1 MRERLKLALL
11 GITLRVVTLLGLKL
25 TTKRA
30 STSLSLRGADS
41 ETTSIGKRTRDAG
54 KSELAIRARTDVH
67 TGFLRWLNSQGT
79 EYLVPVVKQ
88 GRKFVIVCPESLPR
102 RRVIEI
108 TSH

>member
-1 MRERLKLALL
+1 MRERLKRVLFA
-11 GITLRVVTLLGLKL
+11 ITLRAVTLFGLKL
-25 TTKRA
+25 PTKRA
-30 STSLSLRGADS
+30 TNVPISKRADS
-41 ETTSIGKRTRDAG
+41 ENTSIGNCIRDG
-54 KSELAIRARTDVH
+54 SESELAIRARADIH

-102 RRVIEI
+102 RRVVEI

>member
-1 MRERLKLALL
+1 MREWLKLTLL
-11 GITLRVVTLLGLKL
+11 GITLRAVALLGLKL
-25 TTKRA
+25 STKRA
-30 STSLSLRGADS
+30 STDPISKRAGFKKP
-41 ETTSIGKRTRDAG
+41 SIGNCIGDG
-54 KSELAIRARTDVH
+54 SESELAIRARTDVH

-102 RRVIEI
+102 RRVVEI